1 MGSGG
6 SEAGRF
12 VVFNVKMAS
21 EGWVSDGRG
30 ASEVADFCC
39 KSVEDASLLE
49 RSTGD
54 LTPITGASMAESV
67 GALPLSKLSRLSSLV
82 RGICSL
88 PLNPISRSSSMSGVE
103 EL

>member
-39 KSVEDASLLE
+39 KSVEVSSLLV

-54 LTPITGASMAESV
+54 LTPRTGSSMAVSV
-67 GALPLSKLSRLSSLV
+67 GALPLSKLSSL
-82 RGICSL
+82 ICSL
-88 PLNPISRSSSMSGVE
+88 PRNSTSRSSSLSVVE

>member
-39 KSVEDASLLE
+39 KSVEVSSLLE

-54 LTPITGASMAESV
+54 LTPRTGSSMAVSV
-67 GALPLSKLSRLSSLV
+67 GALPLSKLSSL
-82 RGICSL
+82 ICSL
-88 PLNPISRSSSMSGVE
+88 PRNSTSRSSSLSVVE